1 MKTHNTHTHKKTFL
15 IYHQTSIYSKLYL
28 KTWQFLLLRW
38 ICLFLWL
45 NIWCLQVFSSVTLK
59 RRMENI
65 AFKPTI
71 GRFSPFLN
79 TKWVGRNKTFCANI
93 SFYSILSE
101 LMPQRLKKKKKSRW
115 AKSGDYK
122 KKKMDSE
129 WRENGTGLH
138 VPFMHQGI
146 GDRIALISAREA
158 SSCVRN
164 KKRLPLP
171 RL

>member
-1 MKTHNTHTHKKTFL
+1 
-15 IYHQTSIYSKLYL
+15 
-28 KTWQFLLLRW
+28 
-38 ICLFLWL
+38 
-45 NIWCLQVFSSVTLK
+45 
-59 RRMENI
+59 MENI

-71 GRFSPFLN
+71 GRFSPFLLH
-79 TKWVGRNKTFCANI
+79 
-93 SFYSILSE
+93 SFWTNASKI
-101 LMPQRLKKKKKSRW
+101 KKKKVVEQNQEIT
-115 AKSGDYK
+115 